1 MIIPGILEVI
11 FSGVLFF
18 TGGHLLDNKLKLHH
32 YSDKDYKEIFFLQ
45 AKKEISKE
53 CTKHSVVETI
63 TYKNSYRDGKQQR
76 DYIIS
81 NPYPIQDT
89 PQQDTFNSQRNNK

>member
-1 MIIPGILEVI
+1 
-11 FSGVLFF
+11 
-18 TGGHLLDNKLKLHH
+18 
-32 YSDKDYKEIFFLQ
+32 
-45 AKKEISKE
+45 
-53 CTKHSVVETI
+53 VETI

-89 PQQDTFNSQRNNK
+89 PQQDTFNSQRNN